1 MILVQ
6 LHNKPQGLYSRFFAF
21 LPLFYK
27 NKTDKCRRKR
37 FLRNYNGPKVAKS
50 G

>member
-21 LPLFYK
+21 LPLFIK
-27 NKTDKCRRKR
+27 IKLISAVEKGSFVTITV
-37 FLRNYNGPKVAKS
+37 LR
-50 G
+50 